1 MYERVQSDADRIS
14 GDLKLWLSS
23 YGGFTVSGLIELKGS
38 VEPWWRYALYW
49 VLLQFQKGAIFI

>member
-38 VEPWWRYALYW
+38 VEPWWRYALY
-49 VLLQFQKGAIFI
+49 